1 MNKNMLYKLMN
12 LLYVRRIFPVLLF
25 SIDKRF
31 YMVSQT
37 KHTTILLT
45 MMHKN
50 I

>member
-31 YMVSQT
+31 YNVFSD
-37 KHTTILLT
+37 KAHNNPSN
-45 MMHKN
+45 HDA
-50 I
+50 